1 MEAFGNS
8 RVEGDGIRRKQCEW
22 WRDES
27 RADRLEK

>member
-1 MEAFGNS
+1 MEPFGNT

-27 RADRLEK
+27 KAARLEK